1 MKKIIIGLIFVPFI
15 LSASIKTGSEAPDF
29 ELMDSYNNKVKL
41 SSFQGKRV
49 ILEWTNH
56 GCPFV
61 DKHYKTG
68 NMQNTQIEAKENDY
82 IWLSIISSAPGTQG
96 YVSSQEANQLTSSR
110 DAQPSHVLF
119 DPEGIVGKSYGAKT
133 TPHMYIIDKRGS
145 LRYQGAIDD
154 AGGRGFMFKDLS
166 QATNYVK
173 EAIKEINENRK
184 ISFPATKPYGCSVK
198 YKS

>member
-15 LSASIKTGSEAPDF
+15 LSTSIKTGSEAPDF
-29 ELMDSYNNKVKL
+29 ELMDSYGNKVKL
-41 SSFQGKRV
+41 SAFQGKRV

-96 YVSSQEANQLTSSR
+96 YVNSQEANQLTSSR
-110 DAQPSHVLF
+110 GAQPSHVLF
-119 DPEGIVGKSYGAKT
+119 DPEGNVGKSYGAKT

>member
-15 LSASIKTGSEAPDF
+15 LSASIETGSKAPDF
-29 ELMDSYNNKVKL
+29 ELMDSNGNKVKL
-41 SSFQGKRV
+41 SGFQGKRV

-110 DAQPSHVLF
+110 GAQPSHVLF
-119 DPEGIVGKSYGAKT
+119 DPEGIVGKSYGAKS

>member
-29 ELMDSYNNKVKL
+29 ELMDSYGNKVKL

-96 YVSSQEANQLTSSR
+96 
-110 DAQPSHVLF
+110 
-119 DPEGIVGKSYGAKT
+119 
-133 TPHMYIIDKRGS
+133 
-145 LRYQGAIDD
+145 
-154 AGGRGFMFKDLS
+154 
-166 QATNYVK
+166 
-173 EAIKEINENRK
+173 
-184 ISFPATKPYGCSVK
+184 
-198 YKS
+198 

>member
-15 LSASIKTGSEAPDF
+15 LSASIETGSEAPDF
-29 ELMDSYNNKVKL
+29 ELTDSYGNKVKL
-41 SSFQGKRV
+41 SSFQGNRV

-110 DAQPSHVLF
+110 GAQPSHVLF

-154 AGGRGFMFKDLS
+154 AGGRGFMFKDLLE
-166 QATNYVK
+166 ANNYVK
-173 EAIKEINENRK
+173 KAIKELNQGKRV
-184 ISFPATKPYGCSVK
+184 SSPVTKPYGCSVK
-198 YKS
+198 YAG